1 MEIITN
7 SRSSKTVKYFRA
19 FFFISLLL
27 LILFSAGILAIFSYA
42 KLLGPPPLSVP
53 QSTLLYADDGTLIG
67 ESSHGEKRYW
77 VKIEDVSP
85 YLLDATVSIEDQ
97 KFYEHHGFDLKRIAG
112 AALADVKAMSKVQG
126 ASTITQQYARNLFL
140 HHDKT
145 WNRKLLEAF
154 YTIRLEMN
162 YTKKQILEGYVN
174 TIYYGHGAYGIEAAS
189 KFYFNKDAKDLSL
202 AEASMLAGIP
212 KGPSIYSPL
221 ISFQK
226 AKERQLLILRK
237 MEKDGYITAKQRQQA
252 EKEKL
257 TIVGKQLDPKTN
269 IAPYFQDVVK
279 QKLKTDLG
287 LDDRTI
293 EFGGL
298 RVYTTLNLKQQK
310 LAEKVI
316 QNQISPNSQIQVGL
330 VAMEPKTGYVTAL
343 VGGRNYEQSPFNR
356 AVQAI
361 RQPGST
367 MKPFLYYAAL
377 EHGFTPAT
385 TLRSEYTVFH
395 YNHGQNT
402 YTPHNFNDQYANR
415 EITMAQALAVSDNI
429 YAVKTNIFLKPKT
442 LIETAKKFGITT
454 PLENVPSLAL
464 GTSGVKLIE
473 MVNAYSMFANGGKQ
487 IEPVFIKRVEDAH
500 GNVIYDNHPLQKQI
514 LDKRLAFVM
523 THMMTGM
530 FDKKLNGYATVTGA
544 SMLKDLTRP
553 YAGKSGSTSADHWM
567 IGFSPQLTT
576 GIWTGYDNGKEITLT
591 EDKKLAKKIWAAF
604 MEKSLKGQPKKSF
617 KPPKGVKAV
626 AINPLN
632 GKLATK
638 DCPVSVKTYFVAG
651 TEPTEY
657 CTEHLK
663 KKDHSTP
670 TKKKEEK
677 NWFQRLFGL

>member
-7 SRSSKTVKYFRA
+7 SRSNKTVKYFRA
-19 FFFISLLL
+19 LFFISLLL
-27 LILFSAGILAIFSYA
+27 LLLFLAGILAIFSYA

-53 QSTLLYADDGTLIG
+53 QSTLMYADDGTLIG
-67 ESSHGEKRYW
+67 ESGEKRYW
-77 VKIEDVSP
+77 VKLEDISP

-97 KFYEHHGFDLKRIAG
+97 KFYKHHGFDMKRIAG

-126 ASTITQQYARNLFL
+126 ASTISQQYARNLFL
-140 HHDKT
+140 HHEKT

-162 YTKKQILEGYVN
+162 YTKNQILEGYVN

-189 KFYFNKDAKDLSL
+189 KFYFHKEASDLSL

-212 KGPSIYSPL
+212 KGPGIYSPL
-221 ISFQK
+221 ISYKK

-237 MEKDGYITAKQRQQA
+237 MEKDGYITAKQRLQA
-252 EKEKL
+252 EKEKI
-257 TIVGKQLDPKTN
+257 TFYGKQFEPKAK

-279 QKLKTDLG
+279 QQLKTDLG

-298 RVYTTLNLKQQK
+298 RVYTTLNVKQQK
-310 LAEKVI
+310 LAEKIVHD
-316 QNQISPNSQIQVGL
+316 QISPNSQIQVGL
-330 VAMEPKTGYVTAL
+330 VAMEPKTSYVTAL

-377 EHGFTPAT
+377 ERGFTPAT
-385 TLRSEYTVFH
+385 TLRSEYTVFQ

-415 EITMAQALAVSDNI
+415 EVTMAEALAVSDNI
-429 YAVKTNIFLKPKT
+429 YAVKTNIFLHPQT
-442 LIETAKKFGITT
+442 LVETARKFGITT
-454 PLENVPSLAL
+454 PLEKVPSLAL

-473 MVNAYSMFANGGKQ
+473 MVNAYTMFANGGKQ
-487 IEPVFIKRVEDAH
+487 SKPVFIKRVEDAH
-500 GNVIYDNHPLQKQI
+500 GNVIYDEHLPQKQV

-530 FDKKLNGYATVTGA
+530 FDKKLNSYATVTGA
-544 SMLKDLTRP
+544 TMLKQLTRP
-553 YAGKSGSTSADHWM
+553 YAGKSGSTPTDHWM
-567 IGFSPQLTT
+567 IGFSPQLVA
-576 GIWTGYDNGKEITLT
+576 GIWTGYDNGTKMTLL
-591 EDKKLAKKIWAAF
+591 EDKQLAKKIWASF
-604 MEKSLKGQPKKSF
+604 MEKSLKGQPKKKF

-638 DCPVSVKTYFVAG
+638 NCPVSRKAYFIAG

-663 KKDHSTP
+663 KKDSSKQA
-670 TKKKEEK
+670 KKIREK
-677 NWFQRLFGL
+677 NWFQKLFGL